1 MIVTMLGSAEPADI
15 QAVVAKAQGL
25 GFKCNTSP
33 LSGSTMVSIF
43 DYQLSV
49 PPSKEVFSG
58 MAGVDRVY
66 EIKVGSPFA
75 LPGA

>member
-49 PPSKEVFSG
+49 PPSKEVF
-58 MAGVDRVY
+58 
-66 EIKVGSPFA
+66 
-75 LPGA
+75 